1 MTIDTMTTMPT
12 TTRTET
18 GSNQK
23 CDHNHDGDDG
33 NGNDNSNS
41 NDDDPSA
48 VVFPYEVNP
57 DDHCESPMTAYA
69 DIRPVLDL
77 FVRQQR
83 GTAFQSNHA
92 NSKGGAGAGA
102 DVCIYDPYYCNGRVA
117 DHLEGLGYPNVYHKK
132 EDCYAVWNDPGRYPT
147 YDLFLTNPPYSDD
160 HIERLMAH
168 VTSTHFQQNKT
179 PWLLLMPTFV
189 HKKEYYQ
196 RLTAHSG
203 QAPLYVV
210 PHKRYI
216 YAPPRK
222 FRTKTL
228 SATHKK
234 SSPFVTMWY
243 LWGGSKATT
252 EAWYRLLV
260 HNTSPQTKT
269 YEVARSKSALRDLRR
284 KKKI

>member
-1 MTIDTMTTMPT
+1 MTTTTT
-12 TTRTET
+12 TTRTES
-18 GSNQK
+18 GRNHNSNH
-23 CDHNHDGDDG
+23 DHDGDDD
-33 NGNDNSNS
+33 NGNS

-102 DVCIYDPYYCNGRVA
+102 DICIYDPYYCNGRVA
-117 DHLEGLGYPNVYHKK
+117 DHLEGLGYPNVYNKK

-260 HNTSPQTKT
+260 RNTSPQTKT